1 MLPGTGES
9 WCLPT
14 RMLRM
19 LVNQHTMRSVTCAVI
34 RVMIV
39 IRVCYTPITCLQTFF
54 GQINNYRAPGHVCSA
69 HIDTYTYT
77 CVYIYAYA
85 HWIFF
90 WIFFVATRTLLRG
103 RPKGFWGCFQLS
115 WCLQHLTYEI
125 TINIRTQ
132 PCIHIHIQ
140 KQIYVHIPSQLHI
153 HTFIYR
159 YSYKRPNNYTY
170 KYPYIYRH
178 VYPSQYTSNS
188 QWLFGYIHALRKV
201 ASV

>member
-90 WIFFVATRTLLRG
+90 LDILRCHQNAIARQAKMILGLFPTFLVSPAFDLRNNHKYTHATM
-103 RPKGFWGCFQLS
+103 
-115 WCLQHLTYEI
+115 HTY
-125 TINIRTQ
+125 THTKTNIRTHT
-132 PCIHIHIQ
+132 IATTHTHIHI
-140 KQIYVHIPSQLHI
+140 
-153 HTFIYR
+153 
-159 YSYKRPNNYTY
+159 
-170 KYPYIYRH
+170 
-178 VYPSQYTSNS
+178 
-188 QWLFGYIHALRKV
+188 
-201 ASV
+201 